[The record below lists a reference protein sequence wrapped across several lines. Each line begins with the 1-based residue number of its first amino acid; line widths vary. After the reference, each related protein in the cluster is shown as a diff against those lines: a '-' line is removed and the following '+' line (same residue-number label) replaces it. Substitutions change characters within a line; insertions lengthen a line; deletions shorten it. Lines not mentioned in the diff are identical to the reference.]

1 MIKRAHAKV
10 NIFLKITAKRGT
22 YHELCSRFVQVNDLY
37 DEIAFLPKDQDDPA
51 FELEGDFSC
60 TLEKNSIYKAYQL
73 LLAYAPKKV
82 EDFFREYKVVVY
94 KNIPEFAGLG
104 GGSSDAATFL
114 NLSNEMIDLQLTPDQ
129 LADLSSKIGADVP
142 FFIYGYQSANVS
154 GIGEIVE
161 PFEEEPIEIETFTPN
176 IKCDTKAVYQ
186 TFRKHFFQVCDQPF
200 CDKLS
205 SMNSK
210 DILAHYK
217 PELLNDLLPPALSLY
232 PDLRPYLNEGEWFFS
247 GSGSTLFRI
256 KHG

>member
-1 MIKRAHAKV
+1 MTQRAHAKV
-10 NIFLKITAKRGT
+10 NIFLKITAKRGD

-37 DEIAFLPKDQDDPA
+37 DEITFLPKDQPDSA
-51 FELEGDFSC
+51 FELEGNFSC
-60 TLEKNSIYKAYQL
+60 RLKQNSIYKAYRL
-73 LLAYAPKKV
+73 LLEQAPQKV
-82 EDFFREYKVVVY
+82 ADFFRHHRVKVN

-114 NLSNEMIDLQLTPDQ
+114 NLTNEILDLRFAPDR
-129 LADLSSKIGADVP
+129 LADLSSRIGADVP
-142 FFIYGYQSANVS
+142 FFIYGYHSANVS

-161 PFEEEPIEIETFTPN
+161 SFEEEPIEIETFTPD

-186 TFRKHFFQVCDQPF
+186 TFREHFFQVCDQPF

-217 PELLNDLLPPALSLY
+217 PELLNDLLPPALLLY
-232 PDLRPYLNEGEWFFS
+232 PDLRSYFDKGEWFFS
-247 GSGSTLFRI
+247 GSGSSLFRI
-256 KHG
+256 THG